1 MALNRSQI
9 LSAKDLP
16 IEEVAVPEW
25 GGTVFVR
32 GMNGAE
38 RDAFELSVVDQKQRG
53 RLDLSNVR
61 AKLCALTICDE
72 KGERVFSEK
81 DVEAL
86 AKKSATALSRVFIVA
101 QRMSGM
107 SEEDAK
113 EIRQDF
119 LSGQNGASISG

>member
-38 RDAFELSVVDQKQRG
+38 RDAFELSVIDQKQRG
-53 RLDLSNVR
+53 KVDLNNIR

-72 KGERVFSEK
+72 SGERIFSEN
-81 DVEAL
+81 DVAAL
-86 AKKSATALSRVFIVA
+86 AKKSAAALSRVFVVA
-101 QRMSGM
+101 QRLSGM
-107 SEEDAK
+107 TEDDAR
-113 EIRQDF
+113 EIHQDF
-119 LSGQNGASISG
+119 LSGQKGASISD

>member
-38 RDAFELSVVDQKQRG
+38 RDAFELSVIDQKQKG
-53 RLDLSNVR
+53 KVDLNNIR

-72 KGERVFSEK
+72 SGERIFSEK
-81 DVEAL
+81 DVAAL
-86 AKKSATALSRVFIVA
+86 AKKSAAALSRVFVVA
-101 QRMSGM
+101 QRLSGM
-107 SEEDAK
+107 TEDDAR
-113 EIRQDF
+113 EIQQDF
-119 LSGQNGASISG
+119 LSGQKGASISD

>member
-38 RDAFELSVVDQKQRG
+38 RDAFELSVIDQKQKG
-53 RLDLSNVR
+53 KVDLNNIR

-72 KGERVFSEK
+72 SGERIFSEK
-81 DVEAL
+81 DVAAL
-86 AKKSATALSRVFIVA
+86 AKKSAAALSRVFMVA
-101 QRMSGM
+101 QRLSGM
-107 SEEDAK
+107 TEDDAR
-113 EIRQDF
+113 EIQQDF
-119 LSGQNGASISG
+119 LSGQKGASISD